1 MGLIVDWW
9 SLVSAHHLEEGFVV
23 GEEGRQ
29 ALRRGLPHPAMENTE
44 IYMISFQLSQF
55 PSCQP

>member
-1 MGLIVDWW
+1 MDRLPSVCLLLTFRREG
-9 SLVSAHHLEEGFVV
+9 GFVV

-29 ALRRGLPHPAMENTE
+29 ALRRGLPHPEMENTE